1 MSRNDPPWG
10 ANGVACLKAA
20 CAASDHHKR
29 ATLVHL
35 GGFWLSL
42 AHAPPA
48 QIDSVMAA
56 RIAAMERIQAELRG
70 RLPRCTNSCLASQ
83 AATRRAVT
91 DQRRAANAAAGRFEL
106 DWANAQAT
114 DQK

>member
-29 ATLVHL
+29 AVLIHL

-48 QIDSVMAA
+48 QIDSAMAA
-56 RIAAMERIQAELRG
+56 RIAAMERIQAELLG
-70 RLPRCTNSCLASQ
+70 TPPTLH
-83 AATRRAVT
+83 
-91 DQRRAANAAAGRFEL
+91 
-106 DWANAQAT
+106 
-114 DQK
+114 

>member
-1 MSRNDPPWG
+1 MSQNEPPWG

-29 ATLVHL
+29 AVLIHL
-35 GGFWLSL
+35 GGFWLGL

-56 RIAAMERIQAELRG
+56 RIAAMERIQAELLG
-70 RLPRCTNSCLASQ
+70 TPPTLH
-83 AATRRAVT
+83 
-91 DQRRAANAAAGRFEL
+91 
-106 DWANAQAT
+106 
-114 DQK
+114 

>member
-29 ATLVHL
+29 AALIHL

-42 AHAPPA
+42 AHAPPT
-48 QIDSVMAA
+48 QIDSAMAA
-56 RIAAMERIQAELRG
+56 RIAAMERIQAELLG
-70 RLPRCTNSCLASQ
+70 TPPTLH
-83 AATRRAVT
+83 
-91 DQRRAANAAAGRFEL
+91 
-106 DWANAQAT
+106 
-114 DQK
+114 